1 MSDAPPAVPPRPGI
15 MRIAPYVPGEA
26 TIAGHDDPA
35 QLAANENALG
45 SGAAARDAYA
55 AGAASLHRYPDG
67 AHRALID
74 AIAETHGLDPA
85 RIVCG
90 AGSDEILALL
100 GKGYADEMQKL
111 QSKGKTGRVRG
122 PININQI
129 FKAMLLL
136 FRYFWAK

>member
-90 AGSDEILALL
+90 AGSDELLALL
-100 GKGYADEMQKL
+100 GKAYAGPGDEVLYCEHGFLMRVNVPASRRKPIIKL
-111 QSKGKTGRVRG
+111 RG
-122 PININQI
+122 
-129 FKAMLLL
+129 
-136 FRYFWAK
+136 